1 MTALRVQ
8 NLAMLM
14 SRTTVCTQETE
25 QVRLVCFGLFTFVAQ
40 IVLSL
45 TQTALLQKQTNLPL
59 VTWPASRVA
68 GCGPSCGWTTGCSS

>member
-25 QVRLVCFGLFTFVAQ
+25 QVRLVRFGFFTFVAH

-45 TQTALLQKQTNLPL
+45 IQTALLQKQMSLPP
-59 VTWPASRVA
+59 VTWPALRAA
-68 GCGPSCGWTTGCSS
+68 GYGLNCGWTTGCSS